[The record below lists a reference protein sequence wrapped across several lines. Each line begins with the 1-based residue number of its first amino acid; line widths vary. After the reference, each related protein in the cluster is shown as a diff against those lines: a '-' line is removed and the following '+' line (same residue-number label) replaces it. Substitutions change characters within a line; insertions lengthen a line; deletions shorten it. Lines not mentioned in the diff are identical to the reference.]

1 MNNSKIIEGLLY
13 IKGSDGIDPKTLKTL
28 LGINTIQARKELKT
42 FMKEFNKL
50 DRGIR
55 VVVFKDIFKFTTLPE
70 HKEIISDLVTI
81 ERKKKLSESAIET
94 IGIIAYKQPITRTQV
109 SNIRGVNSDGVISTL
124 LAKELI
130 KEVGI
135 KETPGH
141 PILYGIT
148 DKFYDYFQISS
159 LKELPKLDEFSID
172 DEEENSEFDLFS
184 SQRNNDVD
192 INKED

>member
-1 MNNSKIIEGLLY
+1 MNNNKIIEGLLY
-13 IKGSDGIDPKTLKTL
+13 IRGSEGIHPKTLKTL
-28 LGINTIQARKELKT
+28 LGISTVQARKELKA
-42 FMKEFNKL
+42 FMKEFNKF

-55 VVVFKDIFKFTTLPE
+55 VVMFKDIFKFTTLPE

-94 IGIIAYKQPITRTQV
+94 IGIIAYKQPITRAGV
-109 SNIRGVNSDGVISTL
+109 SNIRGVNSDGVMSTL
-124 LAKELI
+124 LVKELI

-135 KETPGH
+135 QETPGR

-159 LKELPKLDEFSID
+159 LKELPKLDEFSINE
-172 DEEENSEFDLFS
+172 DEENNEFDLFS
-184 SQRNNDVD
+184 SQRNYD
-192 INKED
+192 KEN